1 MHLIIKLSWKRRK
14 ILERSVALLGWKMV
28 GEVLIPNVNDEG
40 EITKT
45 NGISLAQ
52 ALAEKI

>member
-1 MHLIIKLSWKRRK
+1 MFPWKRRK

-40 EITKT
+40 EIAKT